1 MTPRFLTLF
10 WRQMVR
16 SSWHHPWLTGLNILS
31 IALGITVFLA
41 VQIANRGALASFQS
55 AAELT
60 TGRAQLEVRGPV
72 DDAYLPKVIATPGVR
87 AATPMLEG
95 IVGLPDHPGEYLHIL
110 GVDPFSGTEVFS
122 FQLGTA
128 TNGSLDLERWLSD
141 PKAIALHPERWQAL
155 GPGPLRVLAGTSI
168 HTLTPTFVLAPD
180 DAVSRGNTRF
190 AAMDIGWAQE
200 LLGRSGE
207 LSSIQILL
215 DEGANLD
222 VVATSLRKVL
232 PGNVEVA
239 PPALRN
245 SEMETLL
252 GAFQLNL
259 TALSLVSLIVGMF
272 LIHNCVAASVV
283 RRRTQIAILR
293 ATGATR
299 LEVRA
304 LFLAEA
310 ALNALLG
317 IAVGLGLAPLL
328 ARLMA
333 APVSAS
339 ISPLY
344 GITRIE
350 GSGLDETQVLI
361 ALILGLAAA
370 LGAAWWPASEAAR
383 CEPARILR
391 PGSLADS
398 RPSRHP
404 HRLGLAIL
412 LLAGAFGM
420 GAWSLAGG
428 PKELGFGSAAG
439 VLAGFS
445 LLVPWFATAV
455 AVPFRRAGPLARCA
469 SDQFVRALPRNAITI
484 AALSAA
490 LAMTVSVTVMIHSFR
505 ASVERWTLRTLVADL
520 YIAPAVNALAGQQA
534 FLPETALA
542 WTKGLPE
549 VTATATYREIPLRF
563 RGQAISLSA
572 AGGEARGQPEMK
584 QGTMPFVSDPS
595 MKQPDQVAISESL
608 ARRFRLTLPTKIL
621 LPTPEGERAFQ
632 VSGIYQDFTQDRGIV
647 MMPRTLF
654 AKYWQDSR
662 INSLALRVHDPAQT
676 AKVTEAFREKFGS
689 TGEFAIYD
697 NAALRERVKEIFDQ
711 TFAVTYA
718 LRAIAILVAV
728 AGVLF
733 SLSILVME
741 REREIGVLRAVGAS
755 RGQILGVFLIEGLFL
770 AVSALLCGMV
780 SGAVLAMVLTWV
792 INQAFFGWTIALQYP
807 LLLLAATP
815 LWFLPAAIL
824 AALLPAWRASRVP
837 PAQAVRFE

>member
-16 SSWHHPWLTGLNILS
+16 SSWRHPWLTGLNILS

-60 TGRAQLEVRGPV
+60 TGRAQLEIRGPV

-87 AATPMLEG
+87 AATPMVEG
-95 IVGLPDHPGEYLHIL
+95 IVGLPDHPGEYLHLL
-110 GVDPFSGTEVFS
+110 GVDPFSGAEVFS
-122 FQLGTA
+122 FQLTSA
-128 TNGSLDLERWLSD
+128 TEGSLDLERWLRD
-141 PKAIALHPERWQAL
+141 PRAIALHPERWQAL

-168 HTLTPTFVLAPD
+168 QTLTPTFVLAPN

-200 LLGRSGE
+200 LLGHPGE

-215 DEGANLD
+215 EDGIDAD
-222 VVATSLRKVL
+222 VVAESLRQIL
-232 PGNVEVA
+232 PANIEVT

-299 LEVRA
+299 VEVRA
-304 LFLAEA
+304 LFLGEA
-310 ALNALLG
+310 TLNALLG

-333 APVSAS
+333 APVSES

-344 GITRIE
+344 GVTRIE
-350 GSGLDETQVLI
+350 GSGLEGTQLLI
-361 ALILGLAAA
+361 AFALGIAAA
-370 LGAAWWPASEAAR
+370 LGAAWGPASEAAR

-398 RPSRHP
+398 RPPRRP
-404 HRLGLAIL
+404 ERLGLAIL
-412 LLAGAFGM
+412 ILAGAFGM
-420 GAWSLAGG
+420 GAWSLNGG

-455 AVPFRRAGPLARCA
+455 AAPFRRSGPLARCA
-469 SDQFVRALPRNAITI
+469 SDQFVRSLPRNAITI
-484 AALSAA
+484 AALAAA

-505 ASVERWTLRTLVADL
+505 ASVVRWTLQTLVADL
-520 YIAPAVNALAGQQA
+520 YIAPAVNALAGQEA
-534 FLPETALA
+534 FLPEAALA
-542 WTKGLPE
+542 WAEGLPE
-549 VTATATYREIPLRF
+549 VAGTATYREVPLRF
-563 RGQAISLSA
+563 RGQSISLSA
-572 AGGEARGQPEMK
+572 AGGNARGEPQIQE
-584 QGTMPFVSDPS
+584 GTSPFVSDPTT
-595 MKQPDQVAISESL
+595 KEPDLVAVSESL
-608 ARRFRLTLPTKIL
+608 ARRFRLTLPTEII
-621 LPTPEGERAFQ
+621 LPTPEGEHAFQ
-632 VSGIYQDFTQDRGIV
+632 VSGIYQDFTRDRGIIL
-647 MMPRTLF
+647 MPRTLF
-654 AKYWQDSR
+654 AKYWKDPK
-662 INSLALRVHDPAQT
+662 INSLALKLHDPAQ
-676 AKVTEAFREKFGS
+676 ADKVAAAFREKFGTS
-689 TGEFAIYD
+689 GEFAIYD
-697 NAALRERVKEIFDQ
+697 NAALRARVKEIFDQ

-718 LRAIAILVAV
+718 LRAIAIFVAV

-755 RGQILGVFLIEGLFL
+755 RGQILGIFLIEALFL

-807 LLLLAATP
+807 VLLLATTP